1 MDTQIAELI
10 KAFDVFDGLYK
21 RDELNRA
28 IALKAEIT
36 PHLIRILEDL
46 GSDPAGYVAEDHYAN
61 VYAAILLAHFQEPAA
76 HLPIIRAFCIAE
88 QQRENLWGDMVT
100 ATLPALLYQTCNG
113 SFESI
118 KELAG
123 NRQVYEYV
131 RGSALEALSYGLALG
146 TLGREEVVDFYQNLF
161 TGQEAD
167 PDSDFWGNI
176 VSLFCDIHPRGAM
189 ETIRRAYDE
198 GLVNPGYVGL
208 EEVEA
213 ELARDEQMVL
223 AELRVHAKRSVP
235 EDIHDYCAW
244 FSCFRESGDEPQ
256 SLPAQQVCALD
267 TADSIEH
274 PFEFTESRGKKL
286 GRKKPNRNKNKMA
299 RKSRKKNTR

>member
-1 MDTQIAELI
+1 MDKQIAELI
-10 KAFDVFDGLYK
+10 EAFDVFDGVYK
-21 RDELNRA
+21 RDELDKA
-28 IALKAEIT
+28 IPMKAEIT

-46 GSDPAGYVAEDHYAN
+46 GSDPAGYAEEDHYAN
-61 VYAAILLAHFQEPAA
+61 VYAAILLAHFKEPAA

-88 QQRENLWGDMVT
+88 QLRENLWGDMVT

-131 RGSALEALSYGLALG
+131 RCSALEALTYGLAFG
-146 TLGREEVVDFYQNLF
+146 TLGREEIVDFFQGFF
-161 TGQEAD
+161 TGQEED

-189 ETIRRAYDE
+189 ETIRRAYDQ
-198 GLVNPGYVGL
+198 GLINPGYVGL
-208 EEVEA
+208 EEVEE
-213 ELARDEQMVL
+213 ELARDEEVVL
-223 AELRVHAKRSVP
+223 AELRAHAERSVP

-244 FSCFRESGDEPQ
+244 FSCFRKSGDEPQ
-256 SLPAQQVCALD
+256 LLAAQQVCSHDA
-267 TADSIEH
+267 A
-274 PFEFTESRGKKL
+274 ESMETTGKKI

-299 RKSRKKNTR
+299 RKSRKKNAR